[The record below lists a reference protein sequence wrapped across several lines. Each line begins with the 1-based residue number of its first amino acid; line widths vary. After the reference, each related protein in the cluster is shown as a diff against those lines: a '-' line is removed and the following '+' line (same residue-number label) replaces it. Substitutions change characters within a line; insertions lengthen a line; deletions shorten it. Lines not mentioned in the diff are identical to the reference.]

1 MNVKG
6 KDKQKKQ
13 SLEHRVTRV
22 GEACEMRLSK
32 VTGSEPEI
40 LVDCRPELRL
50 FPLLSEQRE
59 AAEEGLKEDIPP
71 LVEG

>member
-1 MNVKG
+1 
-6 KDKQKKQ
+6 
-13 SLEHRVTRV
+13 
-22 GEACEMRLSK
+22 MRLSK

-59 AAEEGLKEDIPP
+59 AAEEGLKEDIDRKS
-71 LVEG
+71 VV

>member
-1 MNVKG
+1 M
-6 KDKQKKQ
+6 
-13 SLEHRVTRV
+13 
-22 GEACEMRLSK
+22 GEL
-32 VTGSEPEI
+32 VTGSELEI

-59 AAEEGLKEDIPP
+59 AAEVDLKEDVPP